1 MRQWIRPRAAY
12 FTRILS
18 SRGKPIRHADRRRT
32 NGIFFFRISAPY
44 LWAVSKTFRW
54 DFTGEFISAV
64 SLYLF
69 LSPFFFFFF
78 FTFSFGQ
85 VYQRQTDKFVCRGTM
100 LLRMNNNPFLRITCF
115 AKCTRIMEN
124 HFQNP
129 RTIDHSLCK
138 LSRDCTPLKMY
149 KFASITA
156 SFRYFFFK
164 TCYARI
170 IIVID
175 SYPFHEHV
183 RP

>member
-32 NGIFFFRISAPY
+32 NGIFFFFRISAPY

-100 LLRMNNNPFLRITCF
+100 MLRMNDNRFLRITCF
-115 AKCTRIMEN
+115 AKCTRIILFVQTNGKSFPKSTDDRSFPLQIITRLYALEN
-124 HFQNP
+124 
-129 RTIDHSLCK
+129 I
-138 LSRDCTPLKMY
+138 
-149 KFASITA
+149 
-156 SFRYFFFK
+156 
-164 TCYARI
+164 
-170 IIVID
+170 
-175 SYPFHEHV
+175 
-183 RP
+183 

>member
-32 NGIFFFRISAPY
+32 NGIFFFFRISAPY

-78 FTFSFGQ
+78 FFTSYFGQ

-100 LLRMNNNPFLRITCF
+100 LLRMNDNRFLRITCF
-115 AKCTRIMEN
+115 AKCTRIILFVQTNGKSFPKSTDDRSFPLQIITRLYALEN
-124 HFQNP
+124 
-129 RTIDHSLCK
+129 
-138 LSRDCTPLKMY
+138 
-149 KFASITA
+149 
-156 SFRYFFFK
+156 
-164 TCYARI
+164 
-170 IIVID
+170 V
-175 SYPFHEHV
+175 
-183 RP
+183 

>member
-100 LLRMNNNPFLRITCF
+100 LLRMNDNRFLRITCF
-115 AKCTRIMEN
+115 AKCI
-124 HFQNP
+124 
-129 RTIDHSLCK
+129 
-138 LSRDCTPLKMY
+138 
-149 KFASITA
+149 
-156 SFRYFFFK
+156 
-164 TCYARI
+164 RI
-170 IIVID
+170 ILFVQTNGKSFPKSTDDRSFPLQIITRLYALENV
-175 SYPFHEHV
+175 
-183 RP
+183 

>member
-78 FTFSFGQ
+78 FFTFSFGQ

-100 LLRMNNNPFLRITCF
+100 MLRTNDNRFLRITCF
-115 AKCTRIMEN
+115 AKCTRIILFVQTNGKSFPKSTDDRSFPLQIITRLYALEN
-124 HFQNP
+124 
-129 RTIDHSLCK
+129 
-138 LSRDCTPLKMY
+138 
-149 KFASITA
+149 
-156 SFRYFFFK
+156 
-164 TCYARI
+164 
-170 IIVID
+170 V
-175 SYPFHEHV
+175 
-183 RP
+183 

>member
-78 FTFSFGQ
+78 FTSSFGQ

-100 LLRMNNNPFLRITCF
+100 MLRTNDNRFLRITCF
-115 AKCTRIMEN
+115 AKCTRIILFVQTNGKSFPKSTDDRSFPLQIITRLYALEN
-124 HFQNP
+124 
-129 RTIDHSLCK
+129 
-138 LSRDCTPLKMY
+138 
-149 KFASITA
+149 
-156 SFRYFFFK
+156 
-164 TCYARI
+164 
-170 IIVID
+170 V
-175 SYPFHEHV
+175 
-183 RP
+183 

>member
-32 NGIFFFRISAPY
+32 NGIFFFFRISAPY

-78 FTFSFGQ
+78 FFTFSFGQ
-85 VYQRQTDKFVCRGTM
+85 VYQRQTDKFVCRRTM
-100 LLRMNNNPFLRITCF
+100 MLRTNDNRFLRITCF

-124 HFQNP
+124 HFQNQGM
-129 RTIDHSLCK
+129 IDRSF
-138 LSRDCTPLKMY
+138 PLQI
-149 KFASITA
+149 IT
-156 SFRYFFFK
+156 RL
-164 TCYARI
+164 YALEN
-170 IIVID
+170 V
-175 SYPFHEHV
+175 
-183 RP
+183 